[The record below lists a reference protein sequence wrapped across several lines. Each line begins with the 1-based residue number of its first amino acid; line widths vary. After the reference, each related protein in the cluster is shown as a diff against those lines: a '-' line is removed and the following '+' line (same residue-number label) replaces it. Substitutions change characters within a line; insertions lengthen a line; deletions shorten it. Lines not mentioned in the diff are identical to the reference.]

1 MTVVELLDGLISDMT
16 DYIHEY
22 EDDIKRTDS
31 RVEKYEKR
39 IRIDEL
45 KTWRKMLRVIREE
58 QSC

>member
-1 MTVVELLDGLISDMT
+1 MTVVEFLDGLISDMT

-31 RVEKYEKR
+31 RVEKYEKK

-45 KTWRKMLRVIREE
+45 KEWRKMMRVIREE
-58 QSC
+58 QS

>member
-16 DYIHEY
+16 DYIHDY

-31 RVEKYEKR
+31 RIEKYEKN

-45 KTWRKMLRVIREE
+45 KTWRKMLSIIREE
-58 QSC
+58 QS

>member
-1 MTVVELLDGLISDMT
+1 MTAVELLDGLISDMT

-22 EDDIKRTDS
+22 EDDIRRTDS

-45 KTWRKMLRVIREE
+45 REWRKMLRVIREE
-58 QSC
+58 QA